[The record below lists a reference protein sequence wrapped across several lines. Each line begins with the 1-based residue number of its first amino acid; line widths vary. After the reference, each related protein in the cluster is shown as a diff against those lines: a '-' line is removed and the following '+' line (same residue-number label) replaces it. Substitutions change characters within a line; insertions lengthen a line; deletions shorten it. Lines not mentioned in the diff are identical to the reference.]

1 MGVLFLLVV
10 GVVLVGPQGFSGG
23 AFEPWTNRCLSWFM
37 SFDFSG
43 SVLSLYQVSRIFCF
57 SSELRAH
64 VFVFW
69 FLCVVCGCLV

>member
-1 MGVLFLLVV
+1 MFCFCLCLWLGLCWWARRDFR
-10 GVVLVGPQGFSGG
+10 GG

-43 SVLSLYQVSRIFCF
+43 RVLSLYQVSRIFCF

-64 VFVFW
+64 VFVFG
-69 FLCVVCGCLV
+69 FCVLCVVV